1 MKQDPESIEN
11 LMLVALFFDNILVP
25 RDVLIKN
32 VFFVS
37 LMILPEKFFNVAEV
51 LSKISTFS
59 PMNSWDGSVSALIIH
74 YCLSH

>member
-25 RDVLIKN
+25 LDVLIKN

-37 LMILPEKFFNVAEV
+37 LMIRPEKFLNVAEV
-51 LSKISTFS
+51 LSRISTFS
-59 PMNSWDGSVSALIIH
+59 PMNS
-74 YCLSH
+74 